1 MSEVA
6 SAATEEAARFFEVV
20 ACESAN
26 VRSDM
31 DPPRKKYRIATKK
44 PEHLRNYTGDPDEYH
59 RSRCHSETEQARLGR
74 VILCSSCHEILTEDA
89 YVPALLAG
97 WRNGG
102 CVDMA
107 VCGRCI
113 VTSSPEYMS
122 VLRVCQECRAGKT
135 LREFGAILCA
145 IVLTG
150 GEEHLWQWRC
160 RDCQR
165 LHCRGSRRRK
175 GFKTPPSPSES

>member
-1 MSEVA
+1 MSEAA

-20 ACESAN
+20 ASESAS

-44 PEHLRNYTGDPDEYH
+44 PEHLQNHTNDVNEYH

-89 YVPALLAG
+89 YVDALLAG

-102 CVDMA
+102 CIGRA

-113 VTSSPEYMS
+113 VRSTQNILVFYECVRS
-122 VLRVCQECRAGKT
+122 VA
-135 LREFGAILCA
+135 
-145 IVLTG
+145 
-150 GEEHLWQWRC
+150 
-160 RDCQR
+160 QR
-165 LHCRGSRRRK
+165 K
-175 GFKTPPSPSES
+175 F